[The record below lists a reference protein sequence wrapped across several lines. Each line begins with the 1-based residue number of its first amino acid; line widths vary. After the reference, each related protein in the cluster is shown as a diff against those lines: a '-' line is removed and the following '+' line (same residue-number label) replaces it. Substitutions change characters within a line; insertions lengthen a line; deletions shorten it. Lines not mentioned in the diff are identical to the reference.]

1 MKKIPT
7 LLDLYEA
14 IKPYTIY
21 CDMDGVLCDFN
32 QGYEKLTGESTDEAN
47 TKGKSYFWKLF
58 RESVGKNEK
67 DFWANL
73 PWQPGGEE
81 LWNYI
86 KSSSPNILSA
96 PAVDFNLPQDQQ
108 LNPEFNQ
115 AIQGKK
121 EWIAKNLSGVGKE
134 IFEDGKRYGDE
145 YKVVVID
152 KSNLEYVRNKIL
164 NYDWKNYKTHQS
176 SPNISKND
184 IYRLFDKTKAQRQ
197 NF

>member
-21 CDMDGVLCDFN
+21 CDMDGVLCDFD
-32 QGYEKLTGESTDEAN
+32 QGYKKLTGESTDEAN
-47 TKGKSYFWKLF
+47 AKGKSYFWKLF
-58 RESVGKNEK
+58 RESVGENEK

-121 EWIAKNLSGVGKE
+121 EWISKHLNGVNKE
-134 IFEDGKRYGDE
+134 IFVPAPQKSTFATS
-145 YKVVVID
+145 KHILID
-152 KSNLEYVRNKIL
+152 DMQKNIDAWRAAGGIAILHKNYATTKKIL
-164 NYDWKNYKTHQS
+164 IKKY
-176 SPNISKND
+176 
-184 IYRLFDKTKAQRQ
+184 
-197 NF
+197 NFPKI

>member
-21 CDMDGVLCDFN
+21 CDMDGVLCDFD

-47 TKGKSYFWKLF
+47 AKGKSYFWKLF
-58 RESVGKNEK
+58 RESVGENEK

-121 EWIAKNLSGVGKE
+121 EWISKHLNGVNKE
-134 IFEDGKRYGDE
+134 IFVPAPQKSTFATLKHILIDDMQKNIDAWRAAGGKAILHTSTPKTIEALKKY
-145 YKVVVID
+145 
-152 KSNLEYVRNKIL
+152 NL
-164 NYDWKNYKTHQS
+164 
-176 SPNISKND
+176 
-184 IYRLFDKTKAQRQ
+184 
-197 NF
+197 